1 MALLCDLLESSYG
14 LQQQFLQTKG
24 FLIISYL
31 LEKVVIT
38 ACVLCVYRCAV
49 CQHLLKAT
57 LMSYDI
63 RVFGDRID
71 SILSV
76 TVA

>member
-31 LEKVVIT
+31 LEKVSICI
-38 ACVLCVYRCAV
+38 ASAV
-49 CQHLLKAT
+49 CNFIINLCSESHLP
-57 LMSYDI
+57 I
-63 RVFGDRID
+63 G
-71 SILSV
+71 
-76 TVA
+76 

>member
-31 LEKVVIT
+31 LEKVIVNT
-38 ACVLCVYRCAV
+38 RGLWRLYTKLNKMSL
-49 CQHLLKAT
+49 LLKCFQCF
-57 LMSYDI
+57 D
-63 RVFGDRID
+63 
-71 SILSV
+71 
-76 TVA
+76 TVGWTAGKASGL

>member
-31 LEKVVIT
+31 LEKVIIIS
-38 ACVLCVYRCAV
+38 CIVYC
-49 CQHLLKAT
+49 
-57 LMSYDI
+57 
-63 RVFGDRID
+63 
-71 SILSV
+71 
-76 TVA
+76 

>member
-31 LEKVVIT
+31 LEKVVVIT
-38 ACVLCVYRCAV
+38 RGIWRLYTKLNKISL
-49 CQHLLKAT
+49 LLKCF
-57 LMSYDI
+57 LC
-63 RVFGDRID
+63 FN
-71 SILSV
+71 
-76 TVA
+76 TVGWVAGKASGL